1 MNRFG
6 SIFARHALPLQLALV
21 GLALA
26 CAAFWPPSQGRM
38 LLVPM
43 LPGAADRMLAGAVDG
58 GAQLLGDGPL
68 PGSFVVTGAHP
79 AIAAALRGRAI
90 LILAAPPALC
100 GGAAA

>member
-6 SIFARHALPLQLALV
+6 SILARHALTAQLALV

-43 LPGAADRMLAGAVDG
+43 LPGAADRLLAQAIEG
-58 GAQLLGDGPL
+58 GARLLGDGPL
-68 PGSFVVTGAHP
+68 PGSFVVTGTHP

>member
-6 SIFARHALPLQLALV
+6 GMLARHALGAQIALV
-21 GLALA
+21 GVALL

-38 LLVPM
+38 LLVPA
-43 LPGAADRMLAGAVDG
+43 LPGAANHMLARAIDG
-58 GAQLLGDGPL
+58 GAQLLGSGPI
-68 PGSFVVTGAHP
+68 PGSFVVTGNHLAV
-79 AIAAALRGRAI
+79 ASALTGTAV

>member
-6 SIFARHALPLQLALV
+6 VKLGRHALAAQLALV
-21 GLALA
+21 GLALV

-43 LPGAADRMLAGAVDG
+43 LPGTANPMLVRAIDG
-58 GAQLLGDGPL
+58 GAQLLGGGPL
-68 PGSFVVTGAHP
+68 PGSMVVTGAH
-79 AIAAALRGRAI
+79 AALAVALRGKAV

-100 GGAAA
+100 GGPAA

>member
-6 SIFARHALPLQLALV
+6 SILARHALAAQLVLA
-21 GLALA
+21 GLAVA

-43 LPGAADRMLAGAVDG
+43 LPGAADHMLAQAIDS

-68 PGSFVVTGAHP
+68 PGSFVVTGTHP
-79 AIAAALRGRAI
+79 AIASALRGRAI

>member
-6 SIFARHALPLQLALV
+6 ASLARHALSAQLALV
-21 GLALA
+21 GLALL

-43 LPGAADRMLAGAVDG
+43 LPGAANSMLARAIDG
-58 GAQLLGDGPL
+58 GAQLLAGGPL
-68 PGSFVVTGAHP
+68 PGSFVVSGNHF
-79 AIAAALRGRAI
+79 AIAAALGDEAV

-100 GGAAA
+100 GGPTA

>member
-6 SIFARHALPLQLALV
+6 SILAHHALAAQLALA
-21 GLALA
+21 GLVVA

-43 LPGAADRMLAGAVDG
+43 LPGAADRMLAQAIDG

-68 PGSFVVTGAHP
+68 PGSFVVTGTHF
-79 AIAAALRGRAI
+79 AIASALRGRAI